1 VNESTEDEKE
11 QETSV
16 FVVNINQMVAT
27 IGGNATAKTKVIE
40 GNKPLIQYLQL
51 PPSEYSTNIL

>member
-16 FVVNINQMVAT
+16 FVVNINQIVAT
-27 IGGNATAKTKVIE
+27 IGGNATAKRKVIE